1 MAEHQRRSLIQ
12 DFNLDAPYVT
22 ESRRLL
28 QALARRDKETGT
40 RVYLVTSAGRG
51 EGKSTITSMLG
62 VVAARVFHKR
72 TLILDGDL
80 RRPTVH
86 SLMSMRQSP
95 GLRETLRGD
104 VVPDRAI
111 RQVPLLPTLS
121 VMTSGTARHSA
132 HEMYN
137 NDRFGALLEILK
149 PSFDLILI
157 DAAPVVPV
165 VEPLLMAEHADSVL
179 LVVMAGQTPVNLLRR
194 MREIIEPVADKISGI
209 ILNNATQGL
218 PYYYDYKYYGYPA
231 EAPKRKRG
239 GSPDGLKAALLRFG
253 STRTGASGCA

>member
-1 MAEHQRRSLIQ
+1 VAENQRRSLIQ

-28 QALARRDKETGT
+28 QSLARRDTAEGS
-40 RVYLVTSAGRG
+40 RVYLLTSAGRG

-72 TLILDGDL
+72 TLVLDGDM

-86 SLMSMRQSP
+86 TLMSMRQTP
-95 GLRETLRGD
+95 GLREVLRGD
-104 VVPDRAI
+104 VLAERAV

-121 VMTSGTARHSA
+121 VMTSGVARHSA
-132 HEMYN
+132 HEMYD
-137 NDRFGALLEILK
+137 NDRFRDVLEILK
-149 PSFDLILI
+149 PAFDLILI

-179 LVVMAGQTPVNLLRR
+179 LVVMAGRTPVNLLRR
-194 MREIIEPVADKISGI
+194 MREIIEPVAPKVSGI
-209 ILNNATQGL
+209 ILNNATEGL
-218 PYYYDYKYYGYPA
+218 PYYYDYKYYGYAA
-231 EAPKRKRG
+231 ETPKRKGG
-239 GSPDGLKAALLRFG
+239 GSPPDGLSAALLRFG
-253 STRTGASGCA
+253 STPGTGAR